1 MSCSI
6 DPHIKF
12 TIEPKKD
19 KQIAF
24 LNMLISRRT
33 DFISIHDYRK
43 PTDRYLDNASQHDIK
58 KISKATTLINTSLVF
73 STTEDSKSTELQHV
87 NAALPSNI

>member
-1 MSCSI
+1 MTYSI

-12 TIEPKKD
+12 TKEPKKD

-43 PTDRYLDNASQHDIK
+43 PTHTDRYLDNAPQHDIK
-58 KISKATTLINTSLVF
+58 QNQHRSHSRQHISY
-73 STTEDSKSTELQHV
+73 
-87 NAALPSNI
+87 PSHQ